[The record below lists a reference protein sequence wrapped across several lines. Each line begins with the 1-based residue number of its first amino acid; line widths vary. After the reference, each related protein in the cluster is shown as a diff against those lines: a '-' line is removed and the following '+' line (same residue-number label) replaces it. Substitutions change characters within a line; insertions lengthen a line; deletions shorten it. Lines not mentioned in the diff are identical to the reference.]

1 MASSSTIAI
10 GNCSVEISGDI
21 DYEKNGRRVSFSIPG
36 LGTVRVSA
44 ADSTSIVP
52 VNPNALDIARTSIVP
67 VHPHA
72 LDIAPTSIVPLN
84 PVALDTTG
92 QQLLGDALD
101 LYTGEFSTS
110 CRAYISGC
118 VKDGKNVTLVLAEH
132 QHASD
137 QTLRVIDAYALFS
150 LQGLG
155 TRLCIEFQRRL
166 CDIGVSTVYCFA
178 GRSESFWSKQASSSE
193 KYVDMYS
200 LLCLKQGFKPL
211 ADGSTKPKF
220 SEPLASFF
228 TSDTKVM
235 IFEKFPRAVQGST
248 EPSATQQHAM
258 QQHTDPP
265 GTSKAVRKKGTSKRK
280 RNEKGDPSCQPLLAF
295 SQPPRDSPD
304 TAAGKD
310 VEPIQ
315 TCGERSP
322 VVLFMNMADEQRKRQ
337 LTKVQSYWFT
347 SFESRGICLQFVET
361 LGGQVTDTGSK
372 CTHVLTGQVRRT
384 MNFCAAVS
392 VGAWILSP
400 EWLRSS
406 VEAKTFV
413 DPIPFV
419 LEDADFK
426 ANYNTDVASVI
437 KRARAKPLFQGLQA
451 CLTPHIDQVLRELIE
466 SGCGKV
472 VSRIEELTMPVSKSF
487 VISCKADAMQ
497 ARNASSVG
505 LRVFDTEWLI
515 RSVMKQELDIE
526 VKDGLTIVTTV
537 T

>member
-1 MASSSTIAI
+1 
-10 GNCSVEISGDI
+10 
-21 DYEKNGRRVSFSIPG
+21 
-36 LGTVRVSA
+36 
-44 ADSTSIVP
+44 
-52 VNPNALDIARTSIVP
+52 
-67 VHPHA
+67 
-72 LDIAPTSIVPLN
+72 
-84 PVALDTTG
+84 
-92 QQLLGDALD
+92 
-101 LYTGEFSTS
+101 
-110 CRAYISGC
+110 
-118 VKDGKNVTLVLAEH
+118 
-132 QHASD
+132 
-137 QTLRVIDAYALFS
+137 
-150 LQGLG
+150 
-155 TRLCIEFQRRL
+155 
-166 CDIGVSTVYCFA
+166 
-178 GRSESFWSKQASSSE
+178 
-193 KYVDMYS
+193 
-200 LLCLKQGFKPL
+200 
-211 ADGSTKPKF
+211 
-220 SEPLASFF
+220 
-228 TSDTKVM
+228 M

-248 EPSATQQHAM
+248 KPSSTQQHAM

-280 RNEKGDPSCQPLLAF
+280 RNEK
-295 SQPPRDSPD
+295 D
-304 TAAGKD
+304 TAAGKN

-337 LTKVQSYWFT
+337 LTK
-347 SFESRGICLQFVET
+347 FVET

-526 VKDGLTIVTTV
+526 VKDDLTIVTTV

>member
-52 VNPNALDIARTSIVP
+52 VNPNALDS
-67 VHPHA
+67 
-72 LDIAPTSIVPLN
+72 APTSIVPLN

-92 QQLLGDALD
+92 QQLLEDALD
-101 LYTGEFSTS
+101 LYTSEFSTS
-110 CRAYISGC
+110 CGAYIFGC
-118 VKDGKNVTLVLAEH
+118 VKDGKNVTLVVAAMTY
-132 QHASD
+132 QISFSD
-137 QTLRVIDAYALFS
+137 ELCAVVLLSA
-150 LQGLG
+150 GLG

-178 GRSESFWSKQASSSE
+178 GRSESFWSKQAISSE

-220 SEPLASFF
+220 AEPLASFF

-248 EPSATQQHAM
+248 KPSSTQQHAM

-304 TAAGKD
+304 TAAGKN

-337 LTKVQSYWFT
+337 LTKVQSYRFT

-526 VKDGLTIVTTV
+526 VKDDLTIVTTV